1 VAVNFDDC
9 RVDHGELH
17 VWIIRYG
24 VKNPS
29 ENAGLYPIA
38 IALEHRIPV
47 AERRRQIS
55 PWAGHY
61 TTEAIARRREIS
73 ALIRV
78 ARALESSSL

>member
-1 VAVNFDDC
+1 LRVAVHFDDC
-9 RVDHGELH
+9 RIDHGELH

-29 ENAGLYPIA
+29 EKPGLYPIA

-55 PWAGHY
+55 PWAACAGDPQHCFEKQTIV
-61 TTEAIARRREIS
+61 TT
-73 ALIRV
+73 
-78 ARALESSSL
+78 RAGGIGELT

>member
-1 VAVNFDDC
+1 MNFDDC

-55 PWAGHY
+55 PWA
-61 TTEAIARRREIS
+61 
-73 ALIRV
+73 
-78 ARALESSSL
+78 ARACDPQHCFEKQTVVTPRAPGIGGLT